1 MSMPRSQAS
10 ILVVDDD
17 EGHCELVRRNLQRG
31 GVSNPVVPLTNG
43 NMALDYIFRR
53 GAFTDRSA
61 SDELLVLLDINMPGI
76 DGIEVLRQIKSHPR
90 TRSIPV
96 LMLTTAE
103 SVREIDRCYEY
114 GCNLY
119 LTKSAESAQFVEA
132 VQRFTLRENC
142 L

>member
-1 MSMPRSQAS
+1 MPRSLAS

-17 EGHCELVRRNLQRG
+17 EGHCELVRRSLQRRG
-31 GVSNPVVPLTNG
+31 ISNPIVSVTDG
-43 NMALDYIFRR
+43 SMALDYIFCR
-53 GAFTDRSA
+53 GRFANRPA
-61 SDELLVLLDINMPGI
+61 GGELLVLLDINMPGI
-76 DGIEVLRQIKSHPR
+76 DGIEVLRQIKCHPN

-103 SVREIDRCYEY
+103 SFREIDRCREY

-119 LTKSAESAQFVEA
+119 FTKSVESKQIIEA
-132 VQRFTLRENC
+132 VQRFTVGEC